1 MIAITKSV
9 IALSAAMSAGFVT
22 VYDMNRIDQPTAAVQ
37 VAQRFPVAGETF
49 APLAPSS
56 NIAATFALP
65 KADRAPLANDNCT
78 QQDWPYIAQTCLTT
92 VDGKPVRKI
101 SRVITVERR
110 TGESSSELT
119 RVTLTTIAN
128 R

>member
-37 VAQRFPVAGETF
+37 VAQRFPVASEMF
-49 APLAPSS
+49 APLTLSS
-56 NIAATFALP
+56 NSASSFALP
-65 KADRAPLANDNCT
+65 KADRAPLAADNCAG
-78 QQDWPYIAQTCLTT
+78 QGWPYIAQACLTSG
-92 VDGKPVRKI
+92 DGKPMRKVA
-101 SRVITVERR
+101 RVITVERR
-110 TGESSSELT
+110 AGDNSSELT
-119 RVTLTTIAN
+119 RVSVTTVAN